1 MGRVI
6 VMSVPRKWNRGRP
19 EHSYTDHAV
28 RSLWTLG
35 MKMEQYLTETRK
47 FQEFRT
53 EKVNVYNK
61 GFSVGA
67 EWLKEDDRGRR
78 EHWPGSRNHPP
89 RTARRTGRDL
99 NQR

>member
-1 MGRVI
+1 M
-6 VMSVPRKWNRGRP
+6 MKNWNRGRP
-19 EHSYTDHAV
+19 EHSDIDHPV

-35 MKMEQYLTETRK
+35 TEMKQYLTEARK

-61 GFSVGA
+61 GFSTGA

-78 EHWPGSRNHPP
+78 KHWPGSRNHPP
-89 RTARRTGRDL
+89 RTERRTGKDL
-99 NQR
+99 NQL